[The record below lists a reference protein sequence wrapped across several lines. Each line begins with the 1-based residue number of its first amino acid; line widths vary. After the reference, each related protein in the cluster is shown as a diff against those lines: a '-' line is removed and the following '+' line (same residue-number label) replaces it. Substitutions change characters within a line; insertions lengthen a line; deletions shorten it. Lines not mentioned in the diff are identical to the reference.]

1 MYKLVQ
7 VFFYLSQVFPV
18 LMQKLGFEEKETVL
32 PWQQVEISMTTVVLS
47 MAAHSTKE
55 HMTPVWDM
63 MLVNTV
69 IL

>member
-1 MYKLVQ
+1 
-7 VFFYLSQVFPV
+7 
-18 LMQKLGFEEKETVL
+18 MQKLGFEEKETVL

-63 MLVNTV
+63 MLVNT
-69 IL
+69 